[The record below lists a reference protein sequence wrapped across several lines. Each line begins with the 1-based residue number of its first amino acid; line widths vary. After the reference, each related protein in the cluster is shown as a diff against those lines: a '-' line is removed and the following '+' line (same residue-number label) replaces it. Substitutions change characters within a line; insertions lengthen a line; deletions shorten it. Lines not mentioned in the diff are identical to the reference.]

1 MNQISTLAERRAA
14 RLARGAPAPAPSH
27 IQVRRSTAD
36 GEVVHIV
43 QGEQFVS
50 EDPNVVIATLLGSCV
65 AACLRDPVA
74 GVGGM
79 NHFLL
84 PGTDSARGETEN
96 IGIGVHAMELLVNA
110 LLSYGARRER
120 IEAKLFGGA
129 CVVAG
134 LTSVGEKN
142 AKFAEEFLRR
152 EGIQHVGGSL
162 RGDAGRRLQFWPVSG
177 RARQV
182 FMVSTAPEL
191 IARETRPVAPPK
203 TEDSGALELF

>member
-1 MNQISTLAERRAA
+1 LNQISTLAERRAA
-14 RLARGAPAPAPSH
+14 RLARGGPAPPPVQTH
-27 IQVRRSTAD
+27 VRRTTAD

-50 EDPNVVIATLLGSCV
+50 EDPEVVIATLLGSCV

-84 PGTDSARGETEN
+84 PGTDSSRGDTEN

-110 LLSYGARRER
+110 LLSHGARRER

-129 CVVAG
+129 NVVAG
-134 LTSVGEKN
+134 LTRVGEKN
-142 AKFAEEFLRR
+142 ASFAEEFLRR

-162 RGDAGRRLQFWPVSG
+162 RGDAGRRLQYWPVSG

-182 FMVSTAPEL
+182 FMGSTAPEL

-203 TEDSGALELF
+203 NEDSGALELF

>member
-1 MNQISTLAERRAA
+1 MTQTSSLAERRSA
-14 RLARGAPAPAPSH
+14 RLAGAAPGPV
-27 IQVRRSTAD
+27 QVRRSTAD
-36 GEVVHIV
+36 GDVIHIV

-50 EDPNVVIATLLGSCV
+50 EDPNICIATLLGSCV

-74 GVGGM
+74 NVGGM

-84 PGTDSARGETEN
+84 PGSDSPRGEAADL
-96 IGIGVHAMELLVNA
+96 GIGVHAMELLVNA
-110 LLSYGARRER
+110 LLAHGARRER

-129 CVVAG
+129 RVVAG
-134 LTSVGEKN
+134 LTAVGEKN

-162 RGDAGRRLQFWPVSG
+162 RGDAGRRLQYWPVSG

-182 FMVSTAPEL
+182 FMASTAPEL
-191 IARETRPVAPPK
+191 VARETKPIILPRE
-203 TEDSGALELF
+203 EDSGELDLF

>member
-1 MNQISTLAERRAA
+1 MSQIRPLAERRAERHA
-14 RLARGAPAPAPSH
+14 RAAPAPVH
-27 IQVRRSTAD
+27 VRRTTAD

-43 QGEQFVS
+43 QGEQFVT
-50 EDPNVVIATLLGSCV
+50 EDPNLCIATLLGSCV

-74 GVGGM
+74 NVGGM

-84 PGTDSARGETEN
+84 PGSDSPRGEAADL
-96 IGIGVHAMELLVNA
+96 GIGVHAMELLVNA
-110 LLSYGARRER
+110 MLAHGARRER

-129 CVVAG
+129 RVVAG
-134 LTSVGEKN
+134 LTAVGEKN

-162 RGDAGRRLQFWPVSG
+162 RGDAGRRLQYWPVSG

-182 FMVSTAPEL
+182 FMASTAPEL
-191 IARETRPVAPPK
+191 VARETKPIIVPQA
-203 TEDSGALELF
+203 EDSGELDLF

>member
-1 MNQISTLAERRAA
+1 MSDHLATLAERRAT
-14 RLARGAPAPAPSH
+14 RLSRAAPAPVH
-27 IQVRRSTAD
+27 VRRSTAD

-84 PGTDSARGETEN
+84 PGADSSRGETEN

-110 LLSYGARRER
+110 LLSHGARRER

-129 CVVAG
+129 NVVAG
-134 LTSVGEKN
+134 LTRVGEKN

-162 RGDAGRRLQFWPVSG
+162 RGDSGRRLQFWPVSG

-182 FMVSTAPEL
+182 FMGSTAPEL
-191 IARETRPVAPPK
+191 IARETRPVAPVK

>member
-1 MNQISTLAERRAA
+1 MTQTSSLAERRSA
-14 RLARGAPAPAPSH
+14 RLAGAAPGPV
-27 IQVRRSTAD
+27 QVRRSTAD
-36 GEVVHIV
+36 GDVIHIV

-50 EDPNVVIATLLGSCV
+50 EDPNICIATLLGSCV

-74 GVGGM
+74 NVGGM

-84 PGTDSARGETEN
+84 PGSDSPRGEAADL
-96 IGIGVHAMELLVNA
+96 GIGVHAMELLVNA
-110 LLSYGARRER
+110 LLAHGARRER

-129 CVVAG
+129 RVVAG
-134 LTSVGEKN
+134 LTAVGEKN

-162 RGDAGRRLQFWPVSG
+162 RGDARRRLQYWPVSG

-182 FMVSTAPEL
+182 FMASTAPEL
-191 IARETRPVAPPK
+191 VARETKPIILPRE
-203 TEDSGALELF
+203 EDSGELDLF

>member
-1 MNQISTLAERRAA
+1 MTQIRPLAVRRAERHA
-14 RLARGAPAPAPSH
+14 RFAPAPV
-27 IQVRRSTAD
+27 QVRRSTAD
-36 GEVVHIV
+36 GDVIHIV

-50 EDPNVVIATLLGSCV
+50 EDANLCIATLLGSCV

-74 GVGGM
+74 NVGGM

-84 PGTDSARGETEN
+84 PGSDSPRGEAEN

-110 LLSYGARRER
+110 LLSHGARRER

-129 CVVAG
+129 RVVAG
-134 LTSVGEKN
+134 LTAVGEKN

-162 RGDAGRRLQFWPVSG
+162 RGDAGRRLQYWPVSG

-182 FMVSTAPEL
+182 FMGSTAPEL
-191 IARETRPVAPPK
+191 LARETRPIVVPK
-203 TEDSGALELF
+203 AEDSGELDLF